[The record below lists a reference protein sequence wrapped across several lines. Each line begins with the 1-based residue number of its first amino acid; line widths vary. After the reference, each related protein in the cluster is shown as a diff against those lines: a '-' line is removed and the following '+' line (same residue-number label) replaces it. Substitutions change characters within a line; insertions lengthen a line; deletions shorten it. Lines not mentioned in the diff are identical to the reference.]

1 MSCSPFDLREYV
13 LNELADNE
21 RRQVETHAQSC
32 AACGEELDR
41 LRITQTALL
50 SLADEEIPQ
59 RIGFVSDRVFEP
71 SALRRWWASFWGSS
85 ARLGFAS
92 AAMLSIA
99 IVVFSLTR
107 PAPAPPAPA
116 AAPQVDMAALEAQF
130 ERRLEAAVARA
141 VTLSEARQEARTRQL
156 LAASDARHET
166 ELKTMQ
172 LAVEENLSVLNR
184 RYARV
189 RLDLASAD
197 FGGAR

>member
-1 MSCSPFDLREYV
+1 MSCSPFDLRDYA
-13 LNELADNE
+13 LSELADSE
-21 RRQVETHAQSC
+21 RRLVEAHVQSC
-32 AACGEELDR
+32 AACGEELER
-41 LRITQTALL
+41 LRATRAALL

-71 SALRRWWASFWGSS
+71 SAPRRWWAAFWGSS

-99 IVVFSLTR
+99 IVVSALTR

-116 AAPQVDMAALEAQF
+116 PQVDMAAVEAQF
-130 ERRLEAAVARA
+130 ERRLETAVARA
-141 VTLSEARQEARTRQL
+141 VAESEARHEARTRQL
-156 LAASDARHET
+156 LAASDARHEM
-166 ELKTMQ
+166 ELKSIQ

-184 RYARV
+184 RYARM

-197 FGGAR
+197 FGGLR